1 MKRLFTTALC
11 TGVMLPALAQA
22 EGFEF
27 KQSGMLGGYYGI
39 METRDLHN
47 VDNMAN
53 RMVYRQ
59 DGNFEAAYGLSNS
72 TKVALKADYTIV
84 FRQHDK
90 DYSEGDWRFYPYLS
104 IEDAHYG
111 KFTYGYT
118 YNAAFLLHQGA
129 QEISWLGIQDS
140 NLPYYLSSANWV
152 NGLSSVGFSTP
163 KSTKMMDDGRAPK
176 FSYFTP
182 KLKNTTLGFSYTPDN
197 DSRRGMVSRYTKYEK
212 KQDGY
217 TVGML
222 NEWEPGIGKFYTS
235 AAYGLFNRTD
245 NEWAIGARWVIDKFN
260 VNMSYKNAYVDG
272 DKNPITS
279 KSSNP
284 HLKDYFDNYREGE
297 SWDFSMGYDFGKF
310 KTNIAYLHT
319 EAKNTRHR
327 DDLFVQTNRYELNK
341 YIELF
346 WINAY
351 LNSKGA
357 TRDSNGNNKGYAVIT
372 GIALKY

>member
-1 MKRLFTTALC
+1 
-11 TGVMLPALAQA
+11 
-22 EGFEF
+22 
-27 KQSGMLGGYYGI
+27 
-39 METRDLHN
+39 
-47 VDNMAN
+47 
-53 RMVYRQ
+53 
-59 DGNFEAAYGLSNS
+59 
-72 TKVALKADYTIV
+72 
-84 FRQHDK
+84 
-90 DYSEGDWRFYPYLS
+90 
-104 IEDAHYG
+104 
-111 KFTYGYT
+111 
-118 YNAAFLLHQGA
+118 
-129 QEISWLGIQDS
+129 
-140 NLPYYLSSANWV
+140 
-152 NGLSSVGFSTP
+152 
-163 KSTKMMDDGRAPK
+163 
-176 FSYFTP
+176 
-182 KLKNTTLGFSYTPDN
+182 
-197 DSRRGMVSRYTKYEK
+197 
-212 KQDGY
+212 
-217 TVGML
+217 
-222 NEWEPGIGKFYTS
+222 
-235 AAYGLFNRTD
+235 
-245 NEWAIGARWVIDKFN
+245 
-260 VNMSYKNAYVDG
+260 MSYKNAYVDG